1 MKNNITSTIIPSTF
15 VLFFTAMF
23 AIIYKIQFII
33 DLFVFICFGFGLA
46 VTLGGF
52 YSLVFFIAHFF
63 TNKEIF

>member
-1 MKNNITSTIIPSTF
+1 MKNNITSKIIPVTF
-15 VLFFTAMF
+15 VLFFTTIL
-23 AIIYKIQFII
+23 AITYNIQFII
-33 DLFVFICFGFGLA
+33 DLFVFVCFGFGLA